1 MECKWDIKNVNGHFL
16 VFTFLDVKLDGN
28 DEIQFG
34 LGSVGHIS
42 DIVMS
47 INKKLGFPNTL
58 TINKTEAWIT
68 FQSDMEGRDTGFL
81 IESQSRNKYGKRI
94 R

>member
-1 MECKWDIKNVNGHFL
+1 MECTWNIKNVNGHFL

-28 DEIQFG
+28 DRIQFS

-42 DIVMS
+42 DIVMT
-47 INKKLGFPNTL
+47 INNKLGVPNSL
-58 TINKTEAWIT
+58 TINKTEALIT

-81 IESQSRNKYGKRI
+81 IESQSRNRYGKYLF
-94 R
+94 